1 MDKKIIKG
9 LGIGAMCLAGAVGL
23 TGCNTNVDDADE
35 KVKIVSIDVLE
46 ETIPESLEAGDFDE
60 GNIVLLVKYSDNSEK
75 KIHLTEEY
83 VQSAYKN
90 KLLQTGEHTI
100 WIDYNGFTDILNI
113 NVTMTETSIA
123 EKFQNAVKYA
133 VEHDSV
139 MTYKESYYD
148 GAEQQEYTL
157 KMYHHY
163 NTESEEVEMF
173 DETEYDVDG
182 TKIKQY
188 SFSNA
193 TDEIAWIDGYCRH
206 GLNSYFSNKSDANY
220 SYSFVDDD
228 LVSIAKSGVGLF
240 TAQYSGEIK
249 KGQLVYTATFT
260 KTEDGR
266 TIECVFTFAQDKLL
280 TAKSSLTYTRDMGE
294 AQTDVIELEYKYQA
308 LTDAQMHRT
317 DAMSKKS
324 ILLSKITELNTL
336 TTQLKSKAFSL
347 SMRDEDEGD
356 ETVTYTHEA
365 NSDVLTSSSGN
376 LNFTDLFSTITT
388 YGEVTYASA
397 DGVLYV
403 DYIMNGEITFT
414 IKNGQITNVSTY
426 RYKTLGTKEITIS
439 YAE

>member
-23 TGCNTNVDDADE
+23 TGCNTNVDETDE
-35 KVKIVSIDVLE
+35 QVKIVSIDVLE

-60 GNIVLLVKYSDNSEK
+60 GNIVLLVKYSDDSEK

-100 WIDYNGFTDILNI
+100 WIDYNGFTDTLNI

-139 MTYKESYYD
+139 MTYKDSYYD
-148 GAEQQEYTL
+148 SGEQQEENQT
-157 KMYHHY
+157 MYHHY

-173 DETEYDVDG
+173 FEYEYENAAG
-182 TKIKQY
+182 TKEKQC

-193 TDEIAWIDGYCRH
+193 TEGITWANGYCEYS
-206 GLNSYFSNKSDANY
+206 LNSYFSNKSDANY
-220 SYSFVDDD
+220 SYTFIDGDIAN
-228 LVSIAKSGVGLF
+228 IAKSGVGLF
-240 TAQYSGEIK
+240 TAQYSGEIQ

-260 KTEDGR
+260 KTEDDE
-266 TIECVFTFAQDKLL
+266 TIECVFTFTQDKLL
-280 TAKSSLTYTRDMGE
+280 TVKSSMTYTHDMATRTGV
-294 AQTDVIELEYKYQA
+294 TELEYKYQA

-317 DAMSKKS
+317 DAMSKKAT
-324 ILLSKITELNTL
+324 LTAKITELNTL
-336 TTQLKSKAFSL
+336 TTQLKGKAFSL
-347 SMRDEDEGD
+347 SMRDEDED

-376 LNFTDLFSTITT
+376 LNFADLFSTVTT
-388 YGEVTYASA
+388 YGEVSYASA
-397 DGVLYV
+397 DGELSVVY
-403 DYIMNGEITFT
+403 DENGEIDFT
-414 IKNGQITNVSTY
+414 IKNGQITNVDTY
-426 RYKTLGTKEITIS
+426 NYKALGTKHITIT